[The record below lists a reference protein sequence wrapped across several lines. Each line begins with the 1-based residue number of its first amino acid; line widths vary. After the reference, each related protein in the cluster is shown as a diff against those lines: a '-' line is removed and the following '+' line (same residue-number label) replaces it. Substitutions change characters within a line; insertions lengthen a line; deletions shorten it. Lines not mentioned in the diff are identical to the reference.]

1 MSPAGFW
8 RDLIGW
14 LGDSEGE
21 LAQCQQVMRGM
32 RWEQVFN
39 DLKQCCLKILKNYFY
54 NPGQAVSF
62 TQILDDHSDG
72 NVIDFIHHKLISHV

>member
-1 MSPAGFW
+1 M
-8 RDLIGW
+8 
-14 LGDSEGE
+14 
-21 LAQCQQVMRGM
+21 
-32 RWEQVFN
+32 
-39 DLKQCCLKILKNYFY
+39 Y